1 MKILHTSDWHL
12 GQSFKAHS
20 REFEHRS
27 FLEWLVEEIEEKNID
42 VLIVAGDIFDTSN
55 PPNYALKMYHNFL
68 AKMIKT
74 NCKDIVIVAG
84 NHDSVSTLEVSKDL
98 LKSLNVHVV
107 ASGEDTDEV
116 LVKIEKDSKLKAIVC
131 AVPYLRDRVLR
142 NANDS
147 KTSSEVEDE
156 LRDGIKN
163 YYKNIYN
170 KAKELSDS
178 VPIIA
183 TGHFTTTGASISPD
197 SEREIY
203 IGKLQNIDAQMLSS
217 FDYVAMGHIHKPQKI
232 TKNDAMQYSGSP
244 IPLSFSETNNQK
256 SVVIV
261 DIEDGEQSV
270 TLSKI
275 PLFKELHRL
284 KGSFADIRE
293 KIENISNIDNPPF
306 VEVVVQGEDILNYDI
321 NEFLRASSSN
331 GVEILMLKREY
342 EVEDKVLNIEDEKLT
357 LSELD
362 PLDIFDKRLQSEQ
375 NVDYS
380 QEMQQTLQTLYS
392 EVLKECQNENN

>member
-12 GQSFKAHS
+12 GQSFKSHS
-20 REFEHRS
+20 RESEHKS
-27 FLEWLVEEIEEKNID
+27 FLVWLLQEIEDKSID

-68 AKMIKT
+68 AEIIKT
-74 NCKDIVIVAG
+74 NCQDIVIVAG
-84 NHDSVSTLEVSKDL
+84 NHDSISTLEVSKDL

-142 NANDS
+142 NANES
-147 KTSSEVEDE
+147 KTLTEVEDE
-156 LRDGIKN
+156 LLDAMKN
-163 YYKNIYN
+163 YYKDIYK
-170 KAKELSDS
+170 KAKELSSS

-183 TGHFTTTGASISPD
+183 TGHFTTSGASISPD
-197 SEREIY
+197 AEREIY
-203 IGKLQNIDAQMLSS
+203 IGKLKSIDSEMLEA

-232 TKNDAMQYSGSP
+232 AKKESMQYSGSP

-261 DIEDGEQSV
+261 DLEESKPTV
-270 TLSKI
+270 SLSKI
-275 PLFKELHRL
+275 PLFKELYRL
-284 KGSFADIRE
+284 IGSFD
-293 KIENISNIDNPPF
+293 KIKVEIQKISNLDNPPF
-306 VEVVVQGEDILNYDI
+306 VEATIQGNDILNYDI
-321 NEFLRASSSN
+321 NEFLRESSSN
-331 GVEILMLKREY
+331 GVEILMLKREH
-342 EVEDKVLNIEDEKLT
+342 EIEDRVLNMEDENIT

-362 PLDIFDKRLQSEQ
+362 PSDIFEKRLQSEQ
-375 NVDYS
+375 KIEYDDDMK
-380 QEMQQTLQTLYS
+380 QKLHTLYG
-392 EVLKECQNENN
+392 EVLKECKSENN